1 MVTTAAQADF
11 ELRLYE
17 LPSEEVTLD
26 SIVELFGQVGK
37 EWGIDYVGG
46 FNKQGLLTTLH
57 FYIEPTYMLSY
68 SISNDVALQV
78 YELEMQKAGAGLQCF
93 EEILA
98 SEQVQILGL
107 VEEAGLRSPFEPGS
121 VEKSRDTFT
130 QLLEQ

>member
-26 SIVELFGQVGK
+26 SIMELFGQVGK

-68 SISNDVALQV
+68 SISNDVALQA
-78 YELEMQKAGAGLQCF
+78 YELKMQKAG
-93 EEILA
+93 
-98 SEQVQILGL
+98 
-107 VEEAGLRSPFEPGS
+107 AGLRSPFEPGS